1 MTFELLATGIEFVN
15 KGFKGTKPEIERL
28 VKNARETIH
37 ILIFSFGPE
46 AEGLWDMLA
55 DILERGKH
63 VTIVVNEFSKLNDNK
78 WADRIIKEKL
88 QGLNNKFGGR
98 NFVLADFEK
107 PGHGYLHAKVMVAD
121 REKMIIGSANL
132 SAGGQKNNYE
142 MGVLIEGSEAWKVA
156 DVIEQIAQNKE
167 LCTIV
172 PPSK

>member
-1 MTFELLATGIEFVN
+1 MTFEILATGIEFVN

-37 ILIFSFGPE
+37 ILIYAFGPE

-55 DILERGKH
+55 DTLERGKR
-63 VTIVVNEFSKLNDNK
+63 VTMVVNEFSKLDDNK
-78 WADRIIKEKL
+78 WDEEIIKKRL
-88 QGLNNKFGGR
+88 QELNDKFGGS

-107 PGHGYLHAKVMVAD
+107 PDRGFLHAKVMVAD

-156 DVIEQIAQNKE
+156 DVIEQIANNKD
-167 LCTIV
+167 LCTVIQ
-172 PPSK
+172 PEK